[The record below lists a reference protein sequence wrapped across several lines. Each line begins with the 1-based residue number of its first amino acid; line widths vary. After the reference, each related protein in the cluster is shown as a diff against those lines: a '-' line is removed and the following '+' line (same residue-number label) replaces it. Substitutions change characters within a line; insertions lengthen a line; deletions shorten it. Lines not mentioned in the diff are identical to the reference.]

1 MRNLLG
7 FAIPFVTGVLFE
19 SNAWAAEDVNFVKE
33 EEMTSQH
40 SDRRHPNVI
49 YIYADDMGIGMLS
62 AYGQRQFT
70 TPNIDRLVKQGTAF
84 SRAYGCMLSAPARAS
99 LLTGYHDC
107 HGQDKWNISA
117 GAAYMLPAA
126 DTARIASVEARI
138 DASDVCLPEGDLYLP
153 QVFRAAGYA
162 TAQIGKLEWGF
173 TATRN
178 QMRRHG
184 WDYYYGYLDH
194 ARCHGFYPPF
204 LFDDG
209 SIELIEGNT
218 RINCGKSIEQETVQ
232 TFAERRDHTGKN
244 VYSQDIFVDKIL
256 NYIRAHKEE
265 RFFLYHPSQL
275 PHGPVAIPSV
285 HPELAANPHL
295 TPIEREYGSMVK
307 KLDETVGLILAEL
320 EELGIADRTIVVFSA
335 DNGHELYYSQKGRC
349 EKPYRNLDTGMLYDD
364 LADKYRS
371 ETSGDIFNGNAGM
384 AGLKRSNL
392 EGGVHIPLVFYG
404 PGIIPKGKKSDALV
418 SNYDFLPTMAEWL
431 KVSVQQKDGV
441 SFLPQLLKGKPGNNR
456 RYIIFGS
463 NTGPGIVMGDGWKLR
478 HYLSKQTV
486 ELFYL
491 PDDPQEWHDLS
502 KIHPEKVEELKK
514 ILLEECGGDLNR
526 GVNRA
531 G

>member
-1 MRNLLG
+1 MRTLLN
-7 FAIPFVTGVLFE
+7 FTVSFVTGVLWSGSVFAISGTDSTPE
-19 SNAWAAEDVNFVKE
+19 RRELS
-33 EEMTSQH
+33 SQK
-40 SDRRHPNVI
+40 SDRQHPNVI

-62 AYGQRQFT
+62 AYGQRQFS
-70 TPNIDRLVKQGTAF
+70 TPNIDRLVRQGTAF

-107 HGQDKWNISA
+107 HGQDKWNISV
-117 GAAYMLPAA
+117 GAPYMLSVA
-126 DTARIASVEARI
+126 DTARIASVESRI
-138 DASDVCLPEGDLYLP
+138 DAADVCLPEGDLYLP
-153 QVFRAAGYA
+153 QVFRAAGYS

-173 TATRN
+173 AATRR
-178 QMRRHG
+178 QMRNHG

-204 LFDDG
+204 LFDNG
-209 SIELIEGNT
+209 SIEIIEGNT
-218 RINCGKSIEQETVQ
+218 CTNCGKSIEQETQ
-232 TFAERRDHTGKN
+232 HTFAERRDRTGKE
-244 VYSQDIFVDKIL
+244 VYSQDIFADKIL
-256 NYIRAHKEE
+256 NYIRVHKDE

-275 PHGPVAIPSV
+275 PHGPVAIPAI
-285 HPELAANPHL
+285 HPELAANSEL

-320 EELGIADRTIVVFSA
+320 EELGIADRTVVVFSA

-349 EKPYRNLDTGMLYDD
+349 EKPYRNLSTGLLYDD

-392 EGGVHIPLVFYG
+392 EGGVHVPLLFYG
-404 PGIIPKGKKSDALV
+404 PGIIPAGKTSEALV
-418 SNYDFLPTMAEWL
+418 SNYDFLSTMAEWL
-431 KVSVQQKDGV
+431 KVPVKKDGL
-441 SFLPQLLKGKPGNNR
+441 SFLPQLLKGKAGNSQ
-456 RYIIFGS
+456 RYVVFGS
-463 NTGPGIVMGDGWKLR
+463 NTGPGIVTADGWKLR
-478 HYLSKQTV
+478 HYLLKNAV

-491 PDDPQEWHDLS
+491 PDDPQERHDLS
-502 KIHPEKVEELKK
+502 KEHAEKAEELK
-514 ILLEECGGDLNR
+514 LLLLKECAGDLKR